1 MSVCHM
7 CPVPV
12 EAEKGTESLE
22 LGLLMVA
29 RQCGR
34 WESHLVL
41 WRSGGRSHPASS
53 VQPLVL
59 FQLITTKDTFLPS
72 GCLLL
77 ASALKNSC

>member
-12 EAEKGTESLE
+12 EAEQGTDTPHPPPPE

-34 WESHLVL
+34 SESHLVL
-41 WRSGGRSHPASS
+41 WRAAG
-53 VQPLVL
+53 
-59 FQLITTKDTFLPS
+59 
-72 GCLLL
+72 
-77 ASALKNSC
+77 ALTPCHLSNHLYSFN